1 MHMALSQEV
10 VTRALFPRGSTS
22 NRDEFASQTRI
33 SAVFC
38 AAVASWQYVFV
49 RISASVAACRLFVT
63 RTSFYA
69 SKNPDNQTTRNTI
82 CPSKSALPLL
92 SFPSL
97 FRPALNKKS
106 RLFWK
111 FSQSQLRLNW
121 AKSRSGR
128 VIRAPFPIV
137 APISGGV

>member
-1 MHMALSQEV
+1 MALSQQPIA
-10 VTRALFPRGSTS
+10 RAYFSRGTAG
-22 NRDEFASQTRI
+22 NRDDFAPQTRI

-38 AAVASWQYVFV
+38 ATVASWQYVSA

-63 RTSFYA
+63 RTSFYV

-82 CPSKSALPLL
+82 CPSKSALPSL

-97 FRPALNKKS
+97 FRPAHNKKS
-106 RLFWK
+106 RLLWK

-121 AKSRSGR
+121 AKPRSGR
-128 VIRAPFPIV
+128 VTRAPFPTF
-137 APISGGV
+137 APVSGGV